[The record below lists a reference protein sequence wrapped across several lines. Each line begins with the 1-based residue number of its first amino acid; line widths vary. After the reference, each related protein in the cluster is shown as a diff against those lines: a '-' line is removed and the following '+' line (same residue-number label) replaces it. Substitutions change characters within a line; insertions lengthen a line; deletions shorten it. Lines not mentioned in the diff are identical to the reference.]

1 MERTTLEAA
10 EMLEEYSDKSGDIL
24 GGFLSRALRET
35 LVKACRESLFREV
48 TYNIL
53 SVVSIRK
60 ADADG
65 LVNEE
70 DIRILVPGV
79 GIVRDVVNI
88 IHSARALTRSDA
100 SASRKRVDTRRGT
113 YLAP

>member
-1 MERTTLEAA
+1 MEATIIKASVHSETTIT
-10 EMLEEYSDKSGDIL
+10 YY
-24 GGFLSRALRET
+24 
-35 LVKACRESLFREV
+35 LFTIV
-48 TYNIL
+48 G
-53 SVVSIRK
+53 IRK

-100 SASRKRVDTRRGT
+100 SASRKRADTRRGT

>member
-1 MERTTLEAA
+1 MFTHDRLAV
-10 EMLEEYSDKSGDIL
+10 
-24 GGFLSRALRET
+24 F
-35 LVKACRESLFREV
+35 
-48 TYNIL
+48 
-53 SVVSIRK
+53 SIGE

-79 GIVRDVVNI
+79 GVVRDIVDI
-88 IHSARALTRSDA
+88 IHSARALTRLGA